1 MCLEPRSV
9 IATPSLQRGH
19 SSGLYVG
26 TSRLSNACTFSFGTP
41 NSALPPE
48 RLTRRPT
55 PTISPPDWLTTLTT
69 SCTEPPVVTISYTIS
84 TRVPGSILNPRRN
97 VITPFSRSV
106 KIARVPNSLPTS

>member
-1 MCLEPRSV
+1 MYIDFDIENTLYIKCRVFIKSDYLMCLEPRSV

-26 TSRLSNACTFSFGTP
+26 TSRLSKACTFSFGTP

-69 SCTEPPVVTISYTIS
+69 SCTEPPVVTMSSTMS
-84 TRVPGSILNPRRN
+84 TRVHG
-97 VITPFSRSV
+97 
-106 KIARVPNSLPTS
+106 

>member
-26 TSRLSNACTFSFGTP
+26 TSRLSNACTFSFGTSEFSFAARTV
-41 NSALPPE
+41 NEKTDAYDFATGLVNYV
-48 RLTRRPT
+48 
-55 PTISPPDWLTTLTT
+55 TT
-69 SCTEPPVVTISYTIS
+69 SCTEPPVVTMSSTMS
-84 TRVPGSILNPRRN
+84 TRVPGSILKPRRN

-106 KIARVPNSLPTS
+106 KIARVPSSLPTS